1 MDKLYRNYAKD
12 ICDVGFDI
20 NTIETDDNHFD
31 KGADNKYYLKP
42 ISYNKKMIKL
52 RKGIVL
58 EMRKHSLA
66 ASQVFDYIET
76 HMKYGCNSIILSP
89 TVIAREYDNDK
100 GNISKGIKELVEM
113 DVIRR
118 TKDYIDV
125 PDGVSKNQFTVNHN
139 YIYNGDLHKLKLEI
153 KEQRKIKDIE

>member
-20 NTIETDDNHFD
+20 STIETDNNHLD
-31 KGADNKYYLKP
+31 KSNDNKLYSKA
-42 ISYNKKMIKL
+42 ISYNRDMIKL

-58 EMRKHSLA
+58 QMRQHSLA
-66 ASQVFDYIET
+66 ASQVFDYIEE
-76 HMKYGCNSIILSP
+76 HLKYGCNSIILSP
-89 TVIAREYDNDK
+89 TVIAKEYNNDK
-100 GNISKGIKELVEM
+100 GNISKGIKELIEL

-139 YIYNGDLHKLKLEI
+139 YIYNGDLHKLK
-153 KEQRKIKDIE
+153 KDIEQQRKNKDN